1 MVSDQ
6 LVLAMM
12 VFEEEEEE
20 VLGGVG
26 WLAFEVWRRVELRK
40 GLRLRCRFGCLSLLC
55 SLADL
60 L

>member
-1 MVSDQ
+1 MVADQ
-6 LVLAMM
+6 LVWAMM

-40 GLRLRCRFGCLSLLC
+40 GLRLRCKFGCLSLLC